1 LKQKRWLQLNKGFL
15 DMFGFTA
22 VWLFFFFS
30 RFLERVFVS
39 FFLGGL
45 EAKQTKQTHRKI
57 LFFLNIYHLTS
68 VFFLKTLNS
77 KSSFFVHVGF

>member
-1 LKQKRWLQLNKGFL
+1 MASTEQGI
-15 DMFGFTA
+15 FGY
-22 VWLFFFFS
+22 VWFYRSLVVFFF